1 MKDKKQ
7 SFREEFGQEFGD
19 VNAAKIMEV
28 TQKQTPK
35 DRRRKRKNVKRVA

>member
-19 VNAAKIMEV
+19 VNAAKIIEV
-28 TQKQTPK
+28 TQKQSKTQETK
-35 DRRRKRKNVKRVA
+35 KKC

>member
-1 MKDKKQ
+1 MKDKNQ

-28 TQKQTPK
+28 TQKQPK
-35 DRRRKRKNVKRVA
+35 KEEKKKKC

>member
-1 MKDKKQ
+1 MTDKKQ

-28 TQKQTPK
+28 TQKQPK
-35 DRRRKRKNVKRVA
+35 DKKKIEQKPSR

>member
-19 VNAAKIMEV
+19 VNAAKIIEV
-28 TQKQTPK
+28 TQKQTK
-35 DRRRKRKNVKRVA
+35 VKENKKKC

>member
-28 TQKQTPK
+28 IQKQPK
-35 DRRRKRKNVKRVA
+35 TEEKKKKC